1 MDNLGMGS
9 SQLGAIYQE
18 LHWPSSFDKGELM
31 ALLNDE
37 NDEETERRWA
47 KKQRTEEA
55 EATKKKGEAPGEE
68 AEATKKQEEEAEAT
82 KKQEEAEGKLDDV
95 TWHLTY
101 DPVFQSACSLRS

>member
-1 MDNLGMGS
+1 MGS

-18 LHWPSSFDKGELM
+18 LHWPQGLGPELTCFDKGELM

-68 AEATKKQEEEAEAT
+68 AEATKKQEE
-82 KKQEEAEGKLDDV
+82 AEGKLDDV
-95 TWHLTY
+95 TSRTILTFNP
-101 DPVFQSACSLRS
+101 PVH